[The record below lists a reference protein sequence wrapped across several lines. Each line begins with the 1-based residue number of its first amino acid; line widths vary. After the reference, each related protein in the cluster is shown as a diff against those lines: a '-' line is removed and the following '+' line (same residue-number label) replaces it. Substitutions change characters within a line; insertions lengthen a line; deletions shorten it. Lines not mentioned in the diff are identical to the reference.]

1 MWSIECGRS
10 AGSIEMRR
18 IHVEAR
24 RCSVA
29 QERKARPTRYD
40 PTRERHDTQMP
51 DPSVAVSVLTI
62 EGKESTVDREL
73 RGRPSGSVR
82 HKKGIRNRDSR
93 HGGEHEHAGKKEN
106 GVARSVRVYGCDLGK
121 TQKWRE
127 ALEGSE
133 SKRRRR
139 RQKDKGDLTKL
150 REGKRSRRRG

>member
-1 MWSIECGRS
+1 M
-10 AGSIEMRR
+10 R

-24 RCSVA
+24 RDEEAVWPKK
-29 QERKARPTRYD
+29 RTTRPSDPIRYD

-51 DPSVAVSVLTI
+51 DPRVAVSDLAI
-62 EGKESTVDREL
+62 EGKESKVDREL
-73 RGRPSGSVR
+73 RGCPSGSIR

-93 HGGEHEHAGKKEN
+93 RGGEHGHAGKKEN

-127 ALEGSE
+127 ARERSE

-150 REGKRSRRRG
+150 REGKRSRRRV

>member
-1 MWSIECGRS
+1 MWKVGRQVR
-10 AGSIEMRR
+10 IDMR

-24 RCSVA
+24 RDEEAVWPKK
-29 QERKARPTRYD
+29 RTTRPSD
-40 PTRERHDTQMP
+40 PIPARERHDTQMP
-51 DPSVAVSVLTI
+51 DPRVAASDLTI

-73 RGRPSGSVR
+73 RGCPSGSVR

-93 HGGEHEHAGKKEN
+93 RGGEHTGKKEN

-127 ALEGSE
+127 AREGSE

-139 RQKDKGDLTKL
+139 RQKDKGGLTKL

>member
-1 MWSIECGRS
+1 MWKVGRFDRDEEDTHRGQAMQCGPRKKGPS
-10 AGSIEMRR
+10 DPIRPN
-18 IHVEAR
+18 AR
-24 RCSVA
+24 TTRHA
-29 QERKARPTRYD
+29 NARPR
-40 PTRERHDTQMP
+40 
-51 DPSVAVSVLTI
+51 VAVSVLTI